1 MKVVKIQTHNQW
13 DELTTGKIYEAVPR
27 TETLAPYVNPYVWY
41 GNSISKNLKDD
52 AQYYLI
58 AKTDLGTTKYFYP
71 VFEFEP
77 IDILRNCKID
87 ELLSTDK

>member
-13 DELTTGKIYEAVPR
+13 DELTNGKIYEAVPR
-27 TETLAPYVNPYVWY
+27 TETLAPHENPYVWS

-58 AKTDLGTTKYFYP
+58 AKTDKGTTKYFYP

-77 IDILRNCKID
+77 IQEFRNKQIEKIFN
-87 ELLSTDK
+87 

>member
-1 MKVVKIQTHNQW
+1 MKVVKIKTHNEW

-27 TETLAPYVNPYVWY
+27 TETLAPYVNPYVWF
-41 GNSISKNLKDD
+41 GSAISQKLKDN

-58 AKTDLGTTKYFYP
+58 AKTDKGTTKYFYP

-77 IDILRNCKID
+77 IEEFRNEQIEKIFN
-87 ELLSTDK
+87 

>member
-27 TETLAPYVNPYVWY
+27 TETLAPYVNPYVWS
-41 GNSISKNLKDD
+41 GSLISQKLKDD

-58 AKTDLGTTKYFYP
+58 AKTDKGTTKYFYP

-77 IDILRNCKID
+77 IEKIR
-87 ELLSTDK
+87 EEKLNNLLSL